1 CSLEITGENKKR
13 HSSQN
18 CRLDSTGKPERDCRF
33 FPHRDN
39 RATAKG
45 SIMSHSFVPSVHQF
59 CDSKGDSLSALH
71 NNLAPN
77 LQNFR
82 CGGKSAWDVMRTHLD
97 FKDTTPGLPN
107 KDTSPSFSYIQPNGV
122 DKICLV
128 IDVSG
133 SMSSMI
139 ALARNAAISLIKLII
154 PDGSYVSIVQFSNT
168 AVMLKNLTKIT
179 SEKVRDE
186 LVDAL
191 PTIVRGSTS
200 IGAGLQV
207 ALNVRK

>member
-1 CSLEITGENKKR
+1 
-13 HSSQN
+13 
-18 CRLDSTGKPERDCRF
+18 
-33 FPHRDN
+33 
-39 RATAKG
+39 
-45 SIMSHSFVPSVHQF
+45 
-59 CDSKGDSLSALH
+59 
-71 NNLAPN
+71 
-77 LQNFR
+77 
-82 CGGKSAWDVMRTHLD
+82 
-97 FKDTTPGLPN
+97 
-107 KDTSPSFSYIQPNGV
+107 
-122 DKICLV
+122 
-128 IDVSG
+128 
-133 SMSSMI
+133 MI

-200 IGAGLQV
+200 IGAGLRV